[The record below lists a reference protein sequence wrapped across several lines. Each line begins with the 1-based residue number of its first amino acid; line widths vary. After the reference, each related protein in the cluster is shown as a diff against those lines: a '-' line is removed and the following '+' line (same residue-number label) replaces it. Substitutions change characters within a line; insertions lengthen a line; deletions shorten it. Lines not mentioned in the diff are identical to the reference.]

1 MSEYAKAAR
10 AALKKKANKM
20 GSSDPHQKVD
30 SSTWTPS
37 EPEGSTKQT
46 GMRVLSRRQ
55 FKRGGKVVEA
65 AEGAKAKVR
74 GDRAPRSGNKPT
86 TPNGFINR
94 DVRSA
99 NQEREGFKHV
109 GAFEKGGRV
118 GKAAGGLRSERTEYE
133 KARRNAVDEGMDLDT
148 DSKHTQD
155 TLRKAVRGFEN
166 TAKETGYSN
175 MKKGGRAHKLS
186 GGLLGRYAQKAN
198 LDSQKHLGRYLEKSA
213 EAEETNSTNA
223 RKSADKHEEKYAK
236 RHKGAEL
243 AISKLSRAPL
253 QSTYNNTKENIAKI
267 GAGMKKGGKAEASC
281 SSGSRTKKDVGGPL
295 SGNAPGMAPQ
305 TNTPMVDPRQMAAME
320 VAKSAG
326 RGEVPQQM
334 MQFQNTGKSLL
345 KRGGKAEHSDE
356 AADRK
361 LVKKMVKPVALRS
374 KHKEGGKVFS
384 GEGYPFK
391 VPGATGGRTAHASGG
406 KAGKGK
412 MNVNI
417 IIGAGGQNP
426 QGQPPMAKPMLP
438 PGGGPIPP
446 MGMGPGA
453 GGPPP
458 GGPGAPPPGMM
469 PPPGAGGP
477 PPMGRKHGGRTYRS
491 YKDMDAGAGSGE
503 GRMEKTEIQ
512 GHRVR

>member
-1 MSEYAKAAR
+1 MDKSFHAMDSGEMNHRLNSGMSARHGTVAEDMEARDYANKKHGKRSAGIGLAVEKLANRYAKVGA
-10 AALKKKANKM
+10 
-20 GSSDPHQKVD
+20 D
-30 SSTWTPS
+30 
-37 EPEGSTKQT
+37 
-46 GMRVLSRRQ
+46 RRQ
-55 FKRGGKVVEA
+55 APGQ
-65 AEGAKAKVR
+65 KA
-74 GDRAPRSGNKPT
+74 
-86 TPNGFINR
+86 
-94 DVRSA
+94 
-99 NQEREGFKHV
+99 
-109 GAFEKGGRV
+109 GGRI
-118 GKAAGGLRSERTEYE
+118 GKADGGMRSERTQYE
-133 KARRNAVDEGMDLDT
+133 KARRNVVDEGMDLDT

-186 GGLLGRYAQKAN
+186 GGMLA
-198 LDSQKHLGRYLEKSA
+198 S
-213 EAEETNSTNA
+213 
-223 RKSADKHEEKYAK
+223 YAK
-236 RHKGAEL
+236 KASRQNDMAARMSNNGTKADMNAIANKRQAGVQL
-243 AISKLSRAPL
+243 ALDK
-253 QSTYNNTKENIAKI
+253 IAKK
-267 GAGMKKGGKAEASC
+267 ATPELKKGGKAEAKC
-281 SSGSRTKKDVGGPL
+281 WGGRTKKDVGGPL
-295 SGNAPGMAPQ
+295 SGNAPGMVPQ

-320 VAKSAG
+320 VAKSAN

-374 KHKEGGKVFS
+374 KHEKGGKVFS
-384 GEGYPFK
+384 GDSYPFK

-469 PPPGAGGP
+469 PPAGPGGP

-491 YKDMDAGAGSGE
+491 YKDMDAGAGGGE
-503 GRMEKTEIQ
+503 ARLEKIDIQ
-512 GHRVR
+512 KHKVR

>member
-1 MSEYAKAAR
+1 
-10 AALKKKANKM
+10 
-20 GSSDPHQKVD
+20 
-30 SSTWTPS
+30 
-37 EPEGSTKQT
+37 
-46 GMRVLSRRQ
+46 
-55 FKRGGKVVEA
+55 
-65 AEGAKAKVR
+65 
-74 GDRAPRSGNKPT
+74 
-86 TPNGFINR
+86 
-94 DVRSA
+94 
-99 NQEREGFKHV
+99 
-109 GAFEKGGRV
+109 
-118 GKAAGGLRSERTEYE
+118 
-133 KARRNAVDEGMDLDT
+133 
-148 DSKHTQD
+148 
-155 TLRKAVRGFEN
+155 
-166 TAKETGYSN
+166 
-175 MKKGGRAHKLS
+175 
-186 GGLLGRYAQKAN
+186 
-198 LDSQKHLGRYLEKSA
+198 
-213 EAEETNSTNA
+213 
-223 RKSADKHEEKYAK
+223 
-236 RHKGAEL
+236 
-243 AISKLSRAPL
+243 
-253 QSTYNNTKENIAKI
+253 
-267 GAGMKKGGKAEASC
+267 
-281 SSGSRTKKDVGGPL
+281 
-295 SGNAPGMAPQ
+295 MAPQ